1 MKNYIQIG
9 ANVGNDHFKQ
19 MMMDISD
26 NANIYLIEAN
36 SNLLDELKVNYSDV
50 KDKNIYID
58 NIAITDTED
67 KEIELYL
74 FDSHGHSS
82 LMNRK
87 TLGYKST
94 LRCKSCKLEDYLI
107 DKNITNIEVLY
118 IDCEGL
124 DLKILNSLDLCKY
137 NIEKIFFEYW
147 SHENDDLNNKFNTT
161 NNDLNDFFEKYK
173 NIYNIEQIVI
183 EGMVSYKMT
192 KLIIG

>member
-9 ANVGNDHFKQ
+9 SNVGDDHFKKIVT
-19 MMMDISD
+19 DIKTI
-26 NANIYLIEAN
+26 ANIFLIEAN
-36 SNLLDELKVNYSDV
+36 SFLLDELKANYYDV
-50 KDKNIYID
+50 KNKNIHID

-147 SHENDDLNNKFNTT
+147 PHENDDLNKKFNTT

-173 NIYNIEQIVI
+173 NIYNIEELVI
-183 EGMVSYKMT
+183 EGMTSYEMT
-192 KLIIG
+192 KIK